1 MCSGW
6 ALSQN
11 LPTSD
16 ALPASSPL
24 PASNPL
30 APSSQ
35 ATVPAMAETPASL
48 QPEEVLRVGKA
59 LEQQR
64 RWQEAIQHYE
74 KSLKLLPLN
83 KQITERM
90 QISRVHL
97 DVTRRYADR
106 SFIESV
112 ERSTPAQSI
121 EVYQDVVSKL
131 ETYYVD
137 SIDYYK
143 LALYGTA
150 FLEVAL
156 TEREFIQKHLS
167 KTPAASIE
175 NFRRNVH
182 RLVFGKKVGNAN
194 ELKNLAL
201 LVASEAQEQIGL
213 MPTATLFEFISGS
226 VGLLDPYSSI
236 LTPGEYREIMSQIEG
251 NLIGLGVELW
261 AEGNELRIVDVFKGS
276 PAAQAGLLPG
286 HYILEVDGQTIVSIG
301 AKRAADMLR
310 GPENSS
316 VKLVISSGGD
326 QSVAIDVVRRRV
338 EIPSV
343 SSAEMRNG
351 QIGYIRITNFQK
363 TTVNEVSRALF
374 DLSSQGMKS
383 LVIDL
388 RRNPGGLLE
397 SAVEL
402 ADYFIVRGGI
412 VSTRGRN
419 TSENRNYTAHAAGT
433 WDMPLVVLIDAESAS
448 ASEIFAGA
456 IRDHDRGY
464 IVGQIS
470 YGKGSV
476 QGVFPS
482 ERGIGGLR
490 LTVSRFYSPS
500 GTAIS
505 QRGIT
510 PHVMVPEEP
519 DTTPTTLVALK
530 PPVESV
536 PSQGSPGSTET
547 GANLTAQR
555 PVLQP
560 ASEPAAAGKPDRVL
574 EKGLEI
580 AGQIA
585 AGRAR

>member
-11 LPTSD
+11 LPTPD

-536 PSQGSPGSTET
+536 PSQGTPGSTET

>member
-11 LPTSD
+11 LPTSNTLPNSSQ
-16 ALPASSPL
+16 LPASSPL
-24 PASNPL
+24 ATG
-30 APSSQ
+30 SQ
-35 ATVPAMAETPASL
+35 ATVPATAETPAAL

-112 ERSTPAQSI
+112 ERSTPAQSL

-156 TEREFIQKHLS
+156 TERDFIQKHLP
-167 KTPAASIE
+167 KTQAASIE

-194 ELKNLAL
+194 DLKNLAL

-213 MPTATLFEFISGS
+213 IPTATLFEFISGS

-519 DTTPTTLVALK
+519 DATPTTLVALK

-536 PSQGSPGSTET
+536 PSQGTPGSTET

-580 AGQIA
+580 AGQIG

>member
-11 LPTSD
+11 LPTSN
-16 ALPASSPL
+16 ALPTSSQLPASSPL
-24 PASNPL
+24 AT
-30 APSSQ
+30 SSQ
-35 ATVPAMAETPASL
+35 ATVPATIETPAAL

-112 ERSTPAQSI
+112 ERSTPAQSL

-156 TEREFIQKHLS
+156 TERDFIQKHLP

-194 ELKNLAL
+194 DLKNLAL

-213 MPTATLFEFISGS
+213 MPTATIFEFISGS

-519 DTTPTTLVALK
+519 DATPTTLVALK
-530 PPVESV
+530 PPVELI
-536 PSQGSPGSTET
+536 PSEGIAGSTET
-547 GANLTAQR
+547 GANLAAQR

-580 AGQIA
+580 AGQIG

>member
-35 ATVPAMAETPASL
+35 ATVPATSETPASL

-585 AGRAR
+585 AGHAR

>member
-11 LPTSD
+11 LPTSN
-16 ALPASSPL
+16 ALPT
-24 PASNPL
+24 
-30 APSSQ
+30 SSQ
-35 ATVPAMAETPASL
+35 ATVPATIETPAAL

-156 TEREFIQKHLS
+156 TERDFIQKHLP

-194 ELKNLAL
+194 DLKNLAL

-213 MPTATLFEFISGS
+213 MPTATIFEFISGS

-519 DTTPTTLVALK
+519 DATPTTLVALK
-530 PPVESV
+530 PPVELI
-536 PSQGSPGSTET
+536 PSEGIAGSTET

-580 AGQIA
+580 AGQIG

>member
-35 ATVPAMAETPASL
+35 ATVPAMSETPASL

-536 PSQGSPGSTET
+536 PSQGTPGSTET

>member
-11 LPTSD
+11 LPTSN
-16 ALPASSPL
+16 ALPNSSPL
-24 PASNPL
+24 AT
-30 APSSQ
+30 SSQ
-35 ATVPAMAETPASL
+35 ATVPATVDTPAAL
-48 QPEEVLRVGKA
+48 QPEDVLRVGKA

-156 TEREFIQKHLS
+156 TERDFIQKHLP

-194 ELKNLAL
+194 DLKNLAL

-213 MPTATLFEFISGS
+213 MPTATIFEFISGS

-519 DTTPTTLVALK
+519 DATPATLVALK
-530 PPVESV
+530 PPVESI
-536 PSQGSPGSTET
+536 PSEGIAGSTET

-580 AGQIA
+580 AGQIG